1 VRGVAGGLGRLA
13 RDAGVLGVI
22 GGACFAAAGAAAD
35 AAPTPQ
41 VFALT
46 ISATLRADFDRTDC
60 DAASRA
66 AGIRTATFRSSRPT
80 LVRFVGGRIQTVV
93 IRGLTGAV
101 KLSGTNTQSVVC
113 GGTTPSEP
121 QPCASTTRRFATAQV
136 VFSSAGV
143 GAIAI
148 RPPRVAVRRVGC
160 PAEPNDFVALPLG
173 PAPGPLHLS
182 IPKLTSSRTSRI
194 TLTAS
199 ARRTKNYAAPEA
211 GFLRQRAAW
220 KFTFARIGH

>member
-1 VRGVAGGLGRLA
+1 
-13 RDAGVLGVI
+13 
-22 GGACFAAAGAAAD
+22 
-35 AAPTPQ
+35 

-46 ISATLRADFDRTDC
+46 VSATLRASFDRTDC
-60 DAASRA
+60 DAGSRA
-66 AGIRTATFRSSRPT
+66 AGVRTATFRSSRPA
-80 LVRFVGGRIQTVV
+80 LVRVVGGRIQTVV

-113 GGTTPSEP
+113 GGTTVSEP
-121 QPCASTTRRFATAQV
+121 QPCPSTTRRFANARV
-136 VFSSAGV
+136 ALSSGGAGS
-143 GAIAI
+143 ITI
-148 RPPRVAVRRVGC
+148 QPPRVALRRLGC

-182 IPKLTSSRTSRI
+182 VTTLTSSRTSRI
-194 TLTAS
+194 TLSAS

-220 KFTFARIGH
+220 KFTFARIAHESRH

>member
-1 VRGVAGGLGRLA
+1 VRSAAGGLGRLA

-22 GGACFAAAGAAAD
+22 GSACFAAAGAAAD
-35 AAPTPQ
+35 AAPGTQ

-46 ISATLRADFDRTDC
+46 ISATLRANFDRTDC

-66 AGIRTATFRSSRPT
+66 AGVRTATFRSSRPA

-93 IRGLTGAV
+93 VGGLTGAV

-121 QPCASTTRRFATAQV
+121 QPCPTTTRRFANARV
-136 VFSSAGV
+136 ALSSAGAGSITV
-143 GAIAI
+143 
-148 RPPRVAVRRVGC
+148 RPPRVALGRARC
-160 PAEPNDFVALPLG
+160 PAEPHDFAVLPLG

-182 IPKLTSSRTSRI
+182 VATLSSSRTSRI

-199 ARRTKNYAAPEA
+199 ARRTKNYASPEA
-211 GFLRQRAAW
+211 GFVRQRAAW
-220 KFTFARIGH
+220 KFTFARIAH